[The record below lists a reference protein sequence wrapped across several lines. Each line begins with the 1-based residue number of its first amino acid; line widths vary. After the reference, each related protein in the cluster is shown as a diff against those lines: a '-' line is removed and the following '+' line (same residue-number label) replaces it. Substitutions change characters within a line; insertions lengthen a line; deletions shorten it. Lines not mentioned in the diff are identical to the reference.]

1 MNNTFLNVPEAYQGR
16 LIEVVGADMAP
27 PDRAV
32 LYSTIQ
38 AIQPTSQAPTDL
50 RARLETTCV
59 SSRCGQRWRTLWQNA
74 VARTLAE
81 HEVCFL
87 TDAIHFQST
96 RIMPIFPYGG

>member
-59 SSRCGQRWRTLWQNA
+59 SSRCGQRWRTLWQQ
-74 VARTLAE
+74 
-81 HEVCFL
+81 
-87 TDAIHFQST
+87 AI
-96 RIMPIFPYGG
+96 ID

>member
-59 SSRCGQRWRTLWQNA
+59 SSRCGQLFGSRRLLISPGERVNRGRMRLLGHLPNMKS
-74 VARTLAE
+74 V
-81 HEVCFL
+81 F
-87 TDAIHFQST
+87 
-96 RIMPIFPYGG
+96 